1 MSDPTVA
8 EFIPGTRRLY
18 DENGNILPGDEN
30 LKKHGNIVL
39 IPQPTASPNDPL
51 NWGLWRKIWHS
62 ALVCYIVGF
71 TAATS
76 NDAGSAS
83 DGINADYGIDYSYFN
98 TGAGVLFLGIGYW
111 ALISSPATHLY
122 GRRILY
128 LISMI
133 WNIIGNVWFA
143 RSTNSND
150 VIWSQLFVGAGEA
163 VAEFVAQMSLLDIW
177 FEYQNGSVLG
187 LYTLAT
193 AVGTYLGP
201 LIAGQIASSNFGYT
215 WIGWAGAIISGFT
228 LILFYFGFE
237 ETAFRRDR
245 QFINGG
251 DQYLI
256 EGVQDPSDGKGPSA
270 NVDMKEE
277 KMAIQ
282 DSSDNEQYRSL
293 SAQFSNPN
301 KYFDRIRII
310 TPAANLRG
318 LGFKQFFVRL
328 LHTLRVFTFPAVWFA
343 GLQWGLQSA
352 SLTFYLTIQQ
362 TTWFKDPYNY
372 TSAQV
377 GNMNVPCI
385 IGAIIGC
392 FYGGYLSDR
401 FVIWATKRNK
411 GVMESEYRL
420 YLNILCIA
428 IFPTGMLLFGIGS
441 DRGWDWPVPYIGLG
455 FIGFGY
461 GCAGDLSITYLADS
475 YPDMIIEGMVGV
487 AVINNTMAC
496 IFSFV
501 ASIWLDG
508 SGTTYTFVGVSV
520 ISFVILGL
528 TIPMIFF
535 GKSARRWTRGRYLRF
550 LTIRDGFDR

>member
-1 MSDPTVA
+1 MTIT

-18 DENGNILPGDEN
+18 DAGGNILRGEEN
-30 LKKHGNIVL
+30 LKKHGSIVL
-39 IPQPTASPNDPL
+39 VPQPTTSPNDPL
-51 NWGLWRKIWHS
+51 NWGLLRKIWHS

-83 DGINADYGIDYSYFN
+83 SGINTDYGIDYAYFN

-111 ALISSPATHLY
+111 ALLSSPATHLY

-128 LISMI
+128 LIGMI
-133 WNIIGNVWFA
+133 LNIIGSFWFA
-143 RSTNSND
+143 KTTNYND
-150 VIWSQLFVGAGEA
+150 VIWSQLFIGAGES

-177 FEYQNGSVLG
+177 FEHQNGSVLG
-187 LYTLAT
+187 LYTLAM

-201 LIAGQIASSNFGYT
+201 LVAGHIADSSLGYT
-215 WIGWAGAIISGFT
+215 WIGWFGAIISGFT
-228 LILFYFGFE
+228 LVLFYFGFE

-245 QFINGG
+245 QLINGS

-256 EGVQDPSDGKGPSA
+256 EGVEVLKREAVPVSNTDDTK
-270 NVDMKEE
+270 E
-277 KMAIQ
+277 KMVSQ
-282 DSSDNEQYRSL
+282 DLSQDEQYRSPVTYGN
-293 SAQFSNPN
+293 A
-301 KYFDRIRII
+301 KTYTDRIRYI

-328 LHTLRVFTFPAVWFA
+328 VHTFRVFTFPAVWYA
-343 GLQWGLQSA
+343 GLQWGLQS
-352 SLTFYLTIQQ
+352 STLTFYLTIEQ
-362 TTWFKDPYNY
+362 TTWYADPYNY
-372 TSAQV
+372 SNAQV
-377 GNMNVPCI
+377 GNMNIPCI
-385 IGAIIGC
+385 IGAIVGC

-420 YLNILCIA
+420 YLNLVCIA
-428 IFPTGMLLFGIGS
+428 IFPTGLLLFGIGS
-441 DRGWDWPVPYIGLG
+441 DRGWNWPVPYIGLG

-487 AVINNTMAC
+487 AVINNSTAC

-501 ASIWLDG
+501 ASIWLG
-508 SGTTYTFVGVSV
+508 KSGITSTFIGMTV

-528 TIPMIFF
+528 TVPMILC
-535 GKSARRWTRGRYLRF
+535 GKAARRETKGRYLRF
-550 LTIRDGFDR
+550 LQIRNGFDR